1 MFSSRI
7 VLNQQQIE
15 AINWRNLQRMETEL
29 TDLQEEEMEVSPEQ
43 LQMMYHLDKLAQ
55 EPRYNKDGILYEEP
69 FYEALKQQ
77 INTSVPDDIQPVQCA
92 VAVQNALI
100 RAWPTMAGSYR
111 LDEIGELDRF
121 AVSVLKLGEPV
132 WIYCQDVSGL
142 WSYIQNTQVCG
153 WVLSD
158 SLALEPDA
166 WRWQQYCSS
175 RDQVVVADSR
185 RILEYVDFHGIAQK
199 QMLMMGTRLPL
210 YDATR
215 DTFLIGLP
223 IRDQRGNLATL
234 QVMVPRDGSLVPG
247 WMPISAQNI
256 ISQAKK
262 MLGEPYGWGGSNFHR
277 DCTSLVSDVYAVF
290 GLLFPRNSRQ
300 QMQMFGIENCPVD
313 STQKY
318 QFISSLMPGAVLYF
332 PGHAMLYLGQ
342 TNGELEILHSVY
354 AIGLPDKETLVPH
367 KIRRVVEGHL
377 HQQRVSGET
386 LFDAVK
392 AVWVP
397 DHQKQFLDSGR

>member
-15 AINWRNLQRMETEL
+15 AINWRNLQRIETEL
-29 TDLQEEEMEVSPEQ
+29 TDLLEEEMEVSPEQ
-43 LQMMYHLDKLAQ
+43 LQMMFNLDKLAQ
-55 EPRYNKDGILYEEP
+55 EPRYSKDGILYEKT

-77 INTSVPDDIQPVQCA
+77 INASVPDDMQSVQCA

-111 LDEIGELDRF
+111 IDEIGELDRF

-132 WIYCQDVSGL
+132 RIYCQDISGV

-153 WVLSD
+153 WVLTD

-166 WRWQQYCSS
+166 YRWQQYCSS

-185 RILEYVDFHGIAQK
+185 RTLEYIDFHGIRQK

-223 IRDQRGNLATL
+223 IRDKRGNLATL
-234 QVMVPRDGSLVPG
+234 QVMIPRDGSLVPG
-247 WMPISAQNI
+247 WMPVSAQNI

-262 MLGEPYGWGGSNFHR
+262 MLGEPYGWGGSEFHR

-290 GLLFPRNSRQ
+290 GLQFPRNSRQ
-300 QMQMFGIENCPVD
+300 QMQMFGIEECPAD
-313 STQKY
+313 AGQKY
-318 QFISSLMPGAVLYF
+318 QFIGGLMPGSVLYF

-342 TNGELEILHSVY
+342 TKRELEILHSVY
-354 AIGLPDKETLVPH
+354 AIGLPDKEKLVPH
-367 KIRRVVEGHL
+367 KIRRVVQGHL

-386 LFDAVK
+386 LFDALK

-397 DHQKQFLDSGR
+397 DHQKLFLDCDR